1 MNSISS
7 RNISE
12 HLCTL
17 ATLLEAEAL
26 RGKAFGAPNVK
37 ELSRQAIE
45 VRSMADHLW
54 DADIAL
60 PLAGKLRRQGSPV
73 EVPAPAPAS
82 RDAASSLE
90 ALGLGR
96 SVAALVI

>member
-1 MNSISS
+1 MMNSISS

-26 RGKAFGAPNVK
+26 RAKAFGASNAK
-37 ELSRQAIE
+37 ELSSQAVE
-45 VRSMADHLW
+45 VRGMADQLW

-60 PLAGKLRRQGSPV
+60 PLIVSARKPAGPTGTG
-73 EVPAPAPAS
+73 
-82 RDAASSLE
+82 RDATNSLE
-90 ALGLGR
+90 RLNPGKR
-96 SVAALVI
+96 VMALVI

>member
-60 PLAGKLRRQGSPV
+60 PLAGKLRRQGAPLQ
-73 EVPAPAPAS
+73 APAPAG

-90 ALGLGR
+90 ALGLSR

>member
-1 MNSISS
+1 MMSSISS
-7 RNISE
+7 RSISE

-17 ATLLEAEAL
+17 ASLLEAEAL
-26 RGKAFGAPNVK
+26 RCKALGAPNAK
-37 ELSRQAIE
+37 ELSRRACD
-45 VRSMADHLW
+45 VRSMADQLW

-60 PLAGKLRRQGSPV
+60 PLNGKTGKAGR
-73 EVPAPAPAS
+73 AAS

-90 ALGLGR
+90 ALGLGK

>member
-1 MNSISS
+1 MNSLNS

-26 RGKAFGAPNVK
+26 RARALGATNAK

-45 VRSMADHLW
+45 VRCIAGDLW

-60 PLAGKLRRQGSPV
+60 PLAANTHK
-73 EVPAPAPAS
+73 PAS
-82 RDAASSLE
+82 REAANSLQ
-90 ALGLGR
+90 ALGLGKN
-96 SVAALVI
+96 VVALVT

>member
-1 MNSISS
+1 MNTINS

-17 ATLLEAEAL
+17 ATLLEAEAM
-26 RGKAFGAPNVK
+26 RGKAFGAPNAK
-37 ELSRQAIE
+37 DLSRQAIE
-45 VRSMADHLW
+45 VRSMADRLW

-60 PLAGKLRRQGSPV
+60 PLAGKPRRQANPSL
-73 EVPAPAPAS
+73 APS
-82 RDAASSLE
+82 SKDAASSLE

>member
-1 MNSISS
+1 MMSSISTRS
-7 RNISE
+7 ISE

-26 RGKAFGAPNVK
+26 RSKALDAPNAK
-37 ELSRQAIE
+37 ELSRRAIE
-45 VRSMADHLW
+45 VRSMAEQLW

-60 PLAGKLRRQGSPV
+60 PLAGRARSRPGHAHK
-73 EVPAPAPAS
+73 PAN
-82 RDAASSLE
+82 RDAAGSLE
-90 ALGLGR
+90 ALGLGK

>member
-1 MNSISS
+1 MMNSINS
-7 RNISE
+7 RKISE

-26 RGKAFGAPNVK
+26 RAQAYGAANAK

-45 VRSMADHLW
+45 VRGMAGQLW

-60 PLAGKLRRQGSPV
+60 PLAARASQ
-73 EVPAPAPAS
+73 PAATPSSRDTS
-82 RDAASSLE
+82 RDAANTME

-96 SVAALVI
+96 HVAAMAVQ